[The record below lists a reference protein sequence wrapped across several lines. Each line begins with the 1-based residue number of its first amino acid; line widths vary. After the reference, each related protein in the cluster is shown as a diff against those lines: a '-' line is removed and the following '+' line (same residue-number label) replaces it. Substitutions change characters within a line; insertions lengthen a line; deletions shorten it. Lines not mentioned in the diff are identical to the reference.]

1 MLRKIYKPEGF
12 SIGSGTEGLYTAS
25 ALEKA
30 MTKGQILEAKA
41 TVCDEEM
48 SLYVDLGCMRGIIK
62 KEEVAFNPD
71 GSPVKDIAAI
81 TRVGKT
87 VCFKVCGFEKRRGE
101 TVALLSRKDAQRD
114 CLENYLMQ
122 LLPGDI
128 VDARVSHREPFG
140 AFVDVGCG
148 IVSLLSIDCIS
159 VSRIAHP
166 RDRFYPGMLIKT
178 AVKAIDYDLMR
189 ISVTHKELLGT
200 WKENAEK
207 FRIGQT
213 VPGIVRSIEPYGI
226 FVELSPNLAGLA
238 EYSENVRIGGRATVY
253 IKNIIPEKMKIKL
266 VLIDTYQCESELYP
280 PEYCVF
286 AEHIESWDY
295 SPEECPKYIGTD
307 FAQK

>member
-12 SIGSGTEGLYTAS
+12 SLGSGTEGLYTAS

-30 MTKGQILEAKA
+30 MTKGQILEARA
-41 TVCDEEM
+41 TVCDEEI
-48 SLYVDLGCMRGIIK
+48 SLYVDLGCMRGTIK

-101 TVALLSRKDAQRD
+101 TVAILSRKDAQRD

-128 VDARVSHREPFG
+128 VDARVTHLEPFG

-166 RDRFYPGMLIKT
+166 RDRFYPGMAIKT

-238 EYSENVRIGGRATVY
+238 EYSENVRIGDRATVY

-280 PEYCVF
+280 PEYFVF
-286 AEHIESWDY
+286 SDHIESWDY
-295 SPEECPKYIGTD
+295 SPEECPKYIGTE
-307 FAQK
+307 FR

>member
-12 SIGSGTEGLYTAS
+12 SLGSGSDGLYTAS

-30 MTKGQILEAKA
+30 MAKGQILEARA

-62 KEEVAFNPD
+62 KEDIAFNPD

-81 TRVGKT
+81 TRVGKN

-114 CLENYLMQ
+114 CLENFLMQ

-128 VDARVSHREPFG
+128 VDARVTHLEPFG

-166 RDRFYPGMLIKT
+166 RDRFYPGMIIKT
-178 AVKAIDYDLMR
+178 AVKSIDKELMR

-200 WKENAEK
+200 WKENAER
-207 FRIGQT
+207 FCIGQT

-238 EYSENVRIGGRATVY
+238 EYSENVRIGDRATVY

-266 VLIDTYQCESELYP
+266 VLIDTYLCESELYP
-280 PEYCVF
+280 PEYYISSDR
-286 AEHIESWDY
+286 IESWTY

-307 FAQK
+307 FSQK

>member
-12 SIGSGTEGLYTAS
+12 SLGSGTEGLYTAS

-30 MTKGQILEAKA
+30 MTKGQILEARA

-101 TVALLSRKDAQRD
+101 TVAILSRKDVQRD

-128 VDARVSHREPFG
+128 VDARVTHLEPFG

-166 RDRFYPGMLIKT
+166 RDRFYPGMAIKT

-238 EYSENVRIGGRATVY
+238 EYSENVRIGDGATVY
-253 IKNIIPEKMKIKL
+253 IKNIIPEK
-266 VLIDTYQCESELYP
+266 
-280 PEYCVF
+280 
-286 AEHIESWDY
+286 
-295 SPEECPKYIGTD
+295 
-307 FAQK
+307 

>member
-12 SIGSGTEGLYTAS
+12 SIVSGTEGLYTAS

-128 VDARVSHREPFG
+128 VDARVTHLEPFG

-280 PEYCVF
+280 PEYFVF
-286 AEHIESWDY
+286 SDHIESWDY